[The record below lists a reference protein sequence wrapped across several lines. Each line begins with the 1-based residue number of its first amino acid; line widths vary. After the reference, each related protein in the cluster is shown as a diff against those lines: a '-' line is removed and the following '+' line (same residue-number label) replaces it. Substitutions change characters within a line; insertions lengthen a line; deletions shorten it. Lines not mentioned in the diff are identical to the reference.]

1 MCSWTT
7 QPQMSIRTR
16 KGQRWVVSSEEM
28 VIFTLVLMPCLWLP
42 YDTLE
47 PSSFESKGEESV
59 GEMSHEP

>member
-1 MCSWTT
+1 M
-7 QPQMSIRTR
+7 
-16 KGQRWVVSSEEM
+16 SSEEM